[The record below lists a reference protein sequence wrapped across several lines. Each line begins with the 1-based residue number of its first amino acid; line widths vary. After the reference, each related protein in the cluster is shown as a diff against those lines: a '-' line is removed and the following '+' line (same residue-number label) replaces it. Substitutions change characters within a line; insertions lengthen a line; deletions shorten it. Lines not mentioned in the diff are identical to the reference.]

1 MTEKIL
7 LGVLIGGA
15 VGAGLGYFGKC
26 SSGAC
31 PLTAN
36 PYRGAVYGAI
46 MGTLIALSFSRTGT
60 TERAGHTEEGKGSG
74 ISSMVHDVTDG
85 TFEREVL
92 NSALPVVVDMWA
104 PWCGPCRKVSP
115 VIEQLAEENA
125 GKIKVFKMN
134 VDDNMKAARRYDING
149 IPAVLFFK
157 NGEQLEHLRIIGS
170 RRKATYQK
178 AIDKA
183 TNLAAGE

>member
-1 MTEKIL
+1 MIHKMF

-15 VGAGLGYFGKC
+15 IGAALGYFGKC

-46 MGTLIALSFSRTGT
+46 MGALIVLTSSRTRI
-60 TERAGHTEEGKGSG
+60 TEPPYTEQSRENVT
-74 ISSMVHDVTDG
+74 SMVHQVADESFQRD
-85 TFEREVL
+85 VL
-92 NSALPVVVDMWA
+92 NSTLPVVIDMWA
-104 PWCGPCRKVSP
+104 PWCAPCRMVSP
-115 VIEQLAEENA
+115 VIEKLAEDNA
-125 GKIKVFKMN
+125 GKIKVYKMN
-134 VDDNMKAARRYDING
+134 VDKNMKTARRYGING

-157 NGEQLEHLRIIGS
+157 DGKELKRLRIIGA

-183 TNLAAGE
+183 TGLVAGN